1 MEDKE
6 IQLSPLFVSVFG
18 KIFFAY
24 WLITVPFYIMLV
36 VFMIHAQVKKAPNLT
51 SSFYTLCI
59 TTGIIDIVTL
69 LNNYFGAVLPRWGWI
84 ASVYSSLG
92 LPYAYV
98 YLIIAW
104 STGTM
109 QATSTSLLALNRLS
123 AVLFPYRYDQM
134 WSGLRL
140 KLAVAIQIMPGF
152 IASLHLLTTKVSLTP
167 TGSRGVVVHITK

>member
-84 ASVYSSLG
+84 ASLKFQ
-92 LPYAYV
+92 
-98 YLIIAW
+98 
-104 STGTM
+104 GTM

-123 AVLFPYRYDQM
+123 AVLFPYRYDQV
-134 WSGLRL
+134 SILAL
-140 KLAVAIQIMPGF
+140 K
-152 IASLHLLTTKVSLTP
+152 
-167 TGSRGVVVHITK
+167 